1 MEVQFWCDNGA
12 NIHSR
17 RIETLSLEQL
27 GLEED
32 EWKKMSDDERME
44 MVREWA
50 LERFDWGYEVEED

>member
-12 NIHSR
+12 NSR
-17 RIETLSLEQL
+17 RIETFSLEQL

-32 EWKKMSDDERME
+32 EWKKMTDDERME